1 MKIGI
6 MLRHINELGGIVVY
20 TVNLI
25 EELLK
30 NDSKNEYVFIYNR
43 PEFLG
48 RYSGYHN
55 VREKVVKMPNKLLW
69 DQFAVPV
76 VARKEKLDLIFNP
89 KLSIPLFTHCK
100 TILVYHGAEQFAVPE
115 LFKWHDRMY
124 FKTIVPFYFAKAD
137 AVISMTYKGSKDLT
151 RLVGANEKKITAI
164 YESHH
169 NRFRVIEDQKA
180 LKKIRE
186 KYRLPEKFIL
196 FVGGLAPLKNFGNLL
211 RAYQKL
217 DKKISI
223 NLVAVGFKRW
233 KFESDLRLINELK
246 LDGKVIFTGFVPDE
260 DLPAI
265 YSLAHQFILPSFY
278 EGFGIPVLEAM
289 ACGCP
294 VITSTTGCSSEVS
307 GDAAVLIDP
316 RDVDGIAEAMYKIAV
331 DTDLRNKMV
340 EKGLKRAKDFSW
352 EKCARET
359 LALFE
364 SVVDSR

>member
-1 MKIGI
+1 
-6 MLRHINELGGIVVY
+6 
-20 TVNLI
+20 
-25 EELLK
+25 
-30 NDSKNEYVFIYNR
+30 
-43 PEFLG
+43 
-48 RYSGYHN
+48 
-55 VREKVVKMPNKLLW
+55 
-69 DQFAVPV
+69 
-76 VARKEKLDLIFNP
+76 
-89 KLSIPLFTHCK
+89 
-100 TILVYHGAEQFAVPE
+100 
-115 LFKWHDRMY
+115 
-124 FKTIVPFYFAKAD
+124 
-137 AVISMTYKGSKDLT
+137 
-151 RLVGANEKKITAI
+151 
-164 YESHH
+164 
-169 NRFRVIEDQKA
+169 
-180 LKKIRE
+180 
-186 KYRLPEKFIL
+186 L